1 MWAAP
6 EARGAP
12 ADLTIL
18 NPNAIFNYAN
28 EINYLVLQ
36 AQGGGFKNIRITVT
50 EFKTEDG
57 QYLPSDTLEAVGTA
71 ADMAASSVQK
81 VGLTFKAARIARPGT
96 YGGTVA
102 VIADDAQTA
111 QTLTRTWTFKYQRN
125 AVEFKAGDGPARFAI
140 VRCWPWSTAHARI
153 PVAFRVTSDTQ
164 PTMLPVIVPG
174 GLVRNDSTG
183 TSIQGASISGALFD
197 RPSDA
202 TSKQSLRASTLQ
214 TLRDGMADL
223 HISADIPAP
232 ENNVSGKLK
241 IHTSD
246 LRSEVEIPVIF
257 NLKDLW
263 IWPFLVLLTGVL
275 LSFLTTTWSGRLRQH
290 SVNLAT
296 WQEVNT
302 DLANF
307 LAQHAWADSDVRV
320 QAVEELLR
328 EARRDGMRKDF
339 EGEKRTLDSAQTK
352 LNNLESNPPARPAAG
367 VVQAEIAI
375 APTVQILEPASERT
389 EDRILTFII
398 ANPGA
403 PPAGTVYTWR
413 YRIGDEAW
421 RPLDAV
427 ADRFSYPHEFE
438 RGDNYTVSV
447 SFAGGTYSTAAFNVL
462 ESPATRIWDRIG
474 KTDLAINLL
483 GVLLATGLSYIPYS
497 QSATFG
503 GVADYVLAF
512 AGGFGITE
520 GTKGLAAVMGR
531 VRT

>member
-1 MWAAP
+1 
-6 EARGAP
+6 
-12 ADLTIL
+12 
-18 NPNAIFNYAN
+18 
-28 EINYLVLQ
+28 
-36 AQGGGFKNIRITVT
+36 
-50 EFKTEDG
+50 
-57 QYLPSDTLEAVGTA
+57 
-71 ADMAASSVQK
+71 
-81 VGLTFKAARIARPGT
+81 
-96 YGGTVA
+96 
-102 VIADDAQTA
+102 
-111 QTLTRTWTFKYQRN
+111 
-125 AVEFKAGDGPARFAI
+125 
-140 VRCWPWSTAHARI
+140 
-153 PVAFRVTSDTQ
+153 
-164 PTMLPVIVPG
+164 
-174 GLVRNDSTG
+174 
-183 TSIQGASISGALFD
+183 
-197 RPSDA
+197 
-202 TSKQSLRASTLQ
+202 
-214 TLRDGMADL
+214 
-223 HISADIPAP
+223 
-232 ENNVSGKLK
+232 
-241 IHTSD
+241 
-246 LRSEVEIPVIF
+246 
-257 NLKDLW
+257 
-263 IWPFLVLLTGVL
+263 
-275 LSFLTTTWSGRLRQH
+275 
-290 SVNLAT
+290 
-296 WQEVNT
+296 
-302 DLANF
+302 
-307 LAQHAWADSDVRV
+307 
-320 QAVEELLR
+320 
-328 EARRDGMRKDF
+328 
-339 EGEKRTLDSAQTK
+339 
-352 LNNLESNPPARPAAG
+352 